1 MARLPRLV
9 VRGHLHHLIAR
20 GHNDQPIA
28 IDDADFQT
36 FLSTLR
42 DAAQQVRVA
51 IHAYVL
57 LPNRLQLLVTPA
69 ETESLG
75 KMMQAIGRHY
85 VPYFNARHGRS
96 GGLWEGRF
104 RATVLES
111 DTYFIPCARMIEQQ
125 PLQSGLVS
133 EVSAY
138 PWSSHAH
145 HAGSRREPWITDHP
159 AYWALGNTPFD
170 REAAYQR
177 LSDTPVSAALAAEI
191 ESATQKSWPLGSENF
206 VRSLGKLTA
215 RRLEPAKRGRPRKP
229 LLAGKA
235 ADGRSD
241 PVTAAASVAGAAASP
256 SAATAAAA
264 LLPGPKRAVGRR
276 KNGTG

>member
-9 VRGHLHHLIAR
+9 VPGHLHHLVAR
-20 GHNDQPIA
+20 GHNEQPIA

-36 FLSTLR
+36 FLSALR
-42 DAAQQVRVA
+42 ESAQQSGVA

-57 LPNRLQLLVTPA
+57 LPNRIQLLVTPA
-69 ETESLG
+69 ETGSLG

-85 VPYFNARHGRS
+85 VPYFNARHRRS

-111 DTYFIPCARMIEQQ
+111 DAYFIPCAQLIEQQ
-125 PLQSGLVS
+125 ALQMGLVGD
-133 EVSAY
+133 VSAY

-145 HAGSRREPWITDHP
+145 HAGSRRESWITDHP

-177 LSDTPVSAALAAEI
+177 LSETPVHPALVAEI
-191 ESATQKSWPLGSENF
+191 ESATHKSWPLGSDAF
-206 VRSLGKLTA
+206 RRSLGKLTA
-215 RRLEPAKRGRPRKP
+215 RRLEPARRGRPRKEVA
-229 LLAGKA
+229 LGKTASGQAEEAVPADARMSKRA
-235 ADGRSD
+235 A
-241 PVTAAASVAGAAASP
+241 
-256 SAATAAAA
+256 
-264 LLPGPKRAVGRR
+264 PKRRTTPG
-276 KNGTG
+276 

>member
-28 IDDADFQT
+28 IDDTDFHT

-42 DAAQQVRVA
+42 EAAQQAGVA
-51 IHAYVL
+51 IHAYAL
-57 LPNRLQLLVTPA
+57 LPNRLQLLVTPSEA
-69 ETESLG
+69 ESLG

-85 VPYFNARHGRS
+85 VPFFNARHGRS

-111 DTYFIPCARMIEQQ
+111 GAYFIPCAQLIEQQ
-125 PLQSGLVS
+125 PVIAGLVS
-133 EVSAY
+133 ELSAY
-138 PWSSHAH
+138 PWSSHGH
-145 HAGSRREPWITDHP
+145 HVGSRRESWITDHP

-177 LSDTPVSAALAAEI
+177 LSDTPVPAALVAEI
-191 ESATQKSWPLGSENF
+191 ESATHKSWPLGSESF
-206 VRSLGKLTA
+206 RRSLGKLTD
-215 RRLEPAKRGRPRKP
+215 RRLEPAKRGRPRKN
-229 LLAGKA
+229 LAEEKPDPEA
-235 ADGRSD
+235 AE
-241 PVTAAASVAGAAASP
+241 AAASLAEGR
-256 SAATAAAA
+256 
-264 LLPGPKRAVGRR
+264 PKRASNRR
-276 KNGTG
+276 RAGSG

>member
-28 IDDADFQT
+28 IDDTDFQT
-36 FLSTLR
+36 FMSTLR
-42 DAAQQVRVA
+42 ESAQQAGVA

-57 LPNRLQLLVTPA
+57 LPNRLQLLVTPS

-85 VPYFNARHGRS
+85 VPYFNARHRRS

-104 RATVLES
+104 RATVVES
-111 DTYFIPCARMIEQQ
+111 DAYFIPCAQLIEQQ
-125 PLQSGLVS
+125 PLRERLVDD
-133 EVSAY
+133 VSAY

-145 HAGSRREPWITDHP
+145 HSGRRREAWITDHP

-177 LSDTPVSAALAAEI
+177 LSDTPVSAALVAEI
-191 ESATQKSWPLGSENF
+191 ESATHKSWPLGSDTF
-206 VRSLGKLTA
+206 LRSLGKLTP
-215 RRLEPAKRGRPRKP
+215 RRLEPAKRGRPRKHP
-229 LLAGKA
+229 SGATRAQGQSKA
-235 ADGRSD
+235 DAPAVSEGSNPAVARRRSR
-241 PVTAAASVAGAAASP
+241 P
-256 SAATAAAA
+256 
-264 LLPGPKRAVGRR
+264 R
-276 KNGTG
+276 

>member
-28 IDDADFQT
+28 IDDSDFQT
-36 FLSTLR
+36 FLRALR
-42 DAAQQVRVA
+42 ESAQQAGVA
-51 IHAYVL
+51 IHAYVVM
-57 LPNRLQLLVTPA
+57 PNRLQLLVTPS
-69 ETESLG
+69 ETDSLG

-111 DTYFIPCARMIEQQ
+111 DAYFIPCAQLIEQQ
-125 PLQSGLVS
+125 PLRAGLVG
-133 EVSAY
+133 ELSAY

-145 HAGSRREPWITDHP
+145 HVGSRREPWITDHP

-177 LSDTPVSAALAAEI
+177 LSDTPVSAVQVAEI
-191 ESATQKSWPLGSENF
+191 EAATHKSWPLGSEAF
-206 VRSLGKLTA
+206 RRSLVKLTS
-215 RRLEPAKRGRPRKP
+215 RRLEPAKRGRPRK
-229 LLAGKA
+229 
-235 ADGRSD
+235 D
-241 PVTAAASVAGAAASP
+241 PAASP
-256 SAATAAAA
+256 GATSATGAGIQPRTATA
-264 LLPGPKRAVGRR
+264 GRPKARR
-276 KNGTG
+276 KTSAP

>member
-9 VRGHLHHLIAR
+9 VPGHLHHLIAR
-20 GHNDQPIA
+20 GHNEQPIA

-42 DAAQQVRVA
+42 ESAQQAGVA

-57 LPNRLQLLVTPA
+57 LPNRVQLLVTPS
-69 ETESLG
+69 ETDSLG

-85 VPYFNARHGRS
+85 VPYFNARHRRS

-111 DTYFIPCARMIEQQ
+111 DAYFISCAQLIEQQ
-125 PLQSGLVS
+125 PLQTGLVGDL
-133 EVSAY
+133 SAY

-145 HAGSRREPWITDHP
+145 HVGSRRETWITDHP

-177 LSDTPVSAALAAEI
+177 LSDTPVPPVLVAEI
-191 ESATQKSWPLGSENF
+191 ESATHKSWPLGSDAF
-206 VRSLGKLTA
+206 RRSLVKLTA
-215 RRLEPAKRGRPRKP
+215 RRLEPARRGRPRKAQVDREP
-229 LLAGKA
+229 ASDQTA
-235 ADGRSD
+235 VPASADASASKRTVAVRRSK
-241 PVTAAASVAGAAASP
+241 
-256 SAATAAAA
+256 
-264 LLPGPKRAVGRR
+264 PG
-276 KNGTG
+276 

>member
-9 VRGHLHHLIAR
+9 VRGHLHHLMAR

-28 IDDADFQT
+28 IDDTDFQT
-36 FLSTLR
+36 FISILR
-42 DAAQQVRVA
+42 ESAQQSAVA

-57 LPNRLQLLVTPA
+57 LPNRLQLLVTPS
-69 ETESLG
+69 ETDSLG

-111 DTYFIPCARMIEQQ
+111 DAYFIPCAQLIEQQ
-125 PLQSGLVS
+125 PSQTGLAT
-133 EVSAY
+133 ELSAY

-145 HAGSRREPWITDHP
+145 HVGIRREPWITDHP

-177 LSDTPVSAALAAEI
+177 LSEVPLSASLVAEI
-191 ESATQKSWPLGSENF
+191 ESATHKSWPLGSEAF
-206 VRSLGKLTA
+206 RRSLGKLTG
-215 RRLEPAKRGRPRKP
+215 RRLEPARRGRPRK
-229 LLAGKA
+229 
-235 ADGRSD
+235 D
-241 PVTAAASVAGAAASP
+241 PMVEAAAASAGIPAVVPAGA
-256 SAATAAAA
+256 
-264 LLPGPKRAVGRR
+264 RRR
-276 KNGTG
+276 KASR

>member
-9 VRGHLHHLIAR
+9 VRGHLHHLMAR

-28 IDDADFQT
+28 IDDTDFQT

-42 DAAQQVRVA
+42 ESAQQSGVA
-51 IHAYVL
+51 IHAYVV
-57 LPNRLQLLVTPA
+57 LPTRLQLLVTPSA
-69 ETESLG
+69 TDSLG

-96 GGLWEGRF
+96 GGLWEGRY

-111 DTYFIPCARMIEQQ
+111 DAYFIPCAQLIEQQ
-125 PLQSGLVS
+125 PLQTGLVT
-133 EVSAY
+133 ELSAY

-145 HAGSRREPWITDHP
+145 HVGIRREPWMTDHP

-177 LSDTPVSAALAAEI
+177 LSETPVPASLVATI
-191 ESATQKSWPLGSENF
+191 ESATQKSWPLGSEAF
-206 VRSLGKLTA
+206 RRGLGKLTS
-215 RRLEPAKRGRPRKP
+215 RRLEPGRRGRPRKETT
-229 LLAGKA
+229 
-235 ADGRSD
+235 
-241 PVTAAASVAGAAASP
+241 VE
-256 SAATAAAA
+256 ATAASTDLAA
-264 LLPGPKRAVGRR
+264 GTPVGARRR
-276 KNGTG
+276 KAPR